1 MPRTTTNRSRS
12 TVPGA
17 TSDAPARAAGLNLAL
32 LVGEL
37 SAAPEVRDL
46 GDRGRVAS
54 LAVRTPTADGA
65 TSVPVAVW
73 APPAWLED
81 APAGTR
87 VVVIGPVRRRFY
99 RSATGATGSRVEV
112 EATTVSR
119 DTARA
124 RAALERRAMAVL
136 SASA

>member
-17 TSDAPARAAGLNLAL
+17 TSDEPVRAAGLNLAV

-37 SAAPEVRDL
+37 SAEPEVRDL

-65 TSVPVAVW
+65 TSVPVTVW
-73 APPAWLED
+73 APPVWLED

-87 VVVIGPVRRRFY
+87 VVLFGPVRRRFY
-99 RSATGATGSRVEV
+99 RSAAGATGSRVEV
-112 EATTVSR
+112 AASAIAR
-119 DTARA
+119 DTARSRA
-124 RAALERRAMAVL
+124 AMGRRAAAALEAL
-136 SASA
+136 D